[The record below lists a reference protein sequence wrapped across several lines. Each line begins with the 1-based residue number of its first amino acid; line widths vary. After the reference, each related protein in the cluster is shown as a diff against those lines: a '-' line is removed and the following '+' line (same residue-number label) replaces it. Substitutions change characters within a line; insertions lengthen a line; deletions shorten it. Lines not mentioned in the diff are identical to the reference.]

1 MADVYPEYI
10 ACPNCGKLFGEVKDL
25 NTCVMCKTTTPR
37 ANLAPVATV
46 TPTSAPKREP
56 DDEDE
61 QPFVVGGG

>member
-25 NTCVMCKTTTPR
+25 NTCVMCKVTTPR

-46 TPTSAPKREP
+46 DPTPAKPKP
-56 DDEDE
+56 DDDE
-61 QPFVVGGG
+61 QPFVVGGA